1 MPRVEPSRH
10 NGEGPLPPSHQNIEA
25 ILDLRARAAASISR
39 HQRFLERATKALGR
53 PTVVYVAVV
62 AALAWM
68 VCNALWPR
76 LFPGT
81 RAPDPP
87 PFPGLELFVS
97 LLAAIM
103 TVTILT
109 TQNRERQSAE
119 DRGHLELQINL
130 LSERKI
136 AKLIALVEELRKDMP
151 NVPDRTDVLAN
162 QMQEAVDPHAVLN
175 ALADAAETP
184 EGTQEPR
191 EPKSLARG

>member
-10 NGEGPLPPSHQNIEA
+10 NHNDDGQLPPSHQNIEA
-25 ILDLRARAAASISR
+25 ILDLRARAAASLSR
-39 HQRFLERATKALGR
+39 HQRFLESATKALGR
-53 PTVVYVAVV
+53 PAVVYVAVV
-62 AALAWM
+62 GALSWM
-68 VCNALWPR
+68 VCNALWPH

-151 NVPDRTDVLAN
+151 NVRNRTDLLAN

-175 ALADAAETP
+175 ALADGP
-184 EGTQEPR
+184 EK
-191 EPKSLARG
+191 PKSTPQG